1 MIPLNEGDKPQKDV
15 VTFEILVEDLIDDF
29 PEMSVSETIGA
40 LEIVKAR
47 LLARLLT
54 PEEE

>member
-1 MIPLNEGDKPQKDV
+1 MIPLSEGDDAQSDA

-29 PEMSVSETIGA
+29 PLMTIGQTVGA
-40 LEIVKAR
+40 LEIIKAR
-47 LLARLLT
+47 LIARLLT